1 MKIHQLPMGARFE
14 YEGDEYVKSGPL
26 LATGRN
32 GQRLIPKYA
41 LLRPLGDVAAPV
53 AQKLVVVLSGD
64 QVLAAFDAF
73 CAECEPLVPADRR
86 AGLASARAGF
96 LSALGLN

>member
-14 YEGDEYVKSGPL
+14 YEGEEYVKSGPL
-26 LATGRN
+26 LATGQR

-41 LLRPLGDVAAPV
+41 LLKPVGDAAAPV
-53 AQKLVVVLSGD
+53 AEKPAVTLSGD
-64 QVLAAFDAF
+64 RVRAAFDAF
-73 CAECEPLVPADRR
+73 CAECEPLVPAERWST
-86 AGLASARAGF
+86 LASARASF